1 MPALRHLTAAAA
13 LLLGLAGAAQAQQV
27 LKPADNDDLV
37 VTSLNLKVEDI
48 EDADLVDANG
58 DDIGDVEAVLVD
70 ANGQPAAIT
79 AEVGGFLGMGEK
91 EVVIG
96 LDQVQLKD
104 DDLMTSLTK
113 EQLGA
118 LQPWEN

>member
-1 MPALRHLTAAAA
+1 MPAIRHLTAAAA

-37 VTSLNLKVEDI
+37 VTPLNLKVGDI
-48 EDADLVDANG
+48 EDADLIDANG
-58 DDIGDVEAVLVD
+58 NEIGDVEAVLLD
-70 ANGQPAAIT
+70 ANGQPAAIMD
-79 AEVGGFLGMGEK
+79 EVGGFLGIGEK
-91 EVVIG
+91 EVIISI
-96 LDQVQLKD
+96 DQVQVKD

-118 LQPWEN
+118 LQPWEK

>member
-1 MPALRHLTAAAA
+1 MPAIRHLTAAAA

-37 VTSLNLKVEDI
+37 VTPLNLKVGDI
-48 EDADLVDANG
+48 EDADLIDANG
-58 DDIGDVEAVLVD
+58 NEIGDVEAVLLD

-79 AEVGGFLGMGEK
+79 AEVGGFLGIGEK
-91 EVVIG
+91 EVIISI
-96 LDQVQLKD
+96 DQVQVKD

-118 LQPWEN
+118 LQPWEK